1 MNKSGPIILI
11 EDDADDRIFLQD
23 VFKELNFVNEIIFF
37 EDGELALD
45 YLIKEPEEPF
55 IIISDINMPKL
66 SGLALKEKI
75 QNNEDLRVKCIPYLF
90 FTTSANQKDVIDAYS
105 KSVQGFFVKPNSF
118 EKLKTII
125 KKMVEYW
132 QECESPNFIK

>member
-11 EDDADDRIFLQD
+11 EDDEDDRNFLKD
-23 VFKELNFVNEIIFF
+23 VFRELNFVNEVIFF
-37 EDGELALD
+37 EDGESALI
-45 YLIKEPEEPF
+45 YLLNEMIEPF

-66 SGLALKEKI
+66 SGMALKEKI
-75 QNNEDLRVKCIPYLF
+75 QNNENLRLKCIPYLF